1 MKTTVLII
9 LSIVSTYF
17 AISRAFVIWKDFQ
30 VRQEPTWKKVG
41 FTVLA
46 FIMGAIIWPFL
57 LIYWGWK
64 GLKNQKLLERVKN
77 FFQQVNECK
86 EYRGNRYL
94 ILVHSIITDKYYTYG
109 YIMPWW
115 WKNRLDKTCIDF
127 YFDELNNG
135 KSAFFKVITED
146 ELKTNYTGLENF
158 TSFPELMAEIMVS
171 SVISKT
177 SLSKRYNL
185 A

>member
-1 MKTTVLII
+1 MKTLLII

-17 AISRAFVIWKDFQ
+17 AISRAFVIWKEFQ
-30 VRQEPTWKKVG
+30 IKQEPTWKKVG

-57 LIYWGWK
+57 LVYWGWK
-64 GLKNQKLLERVKN
+64 RLKENNPLRKIKELFKN
-77 FFQQVNECK
+77 FK
-86 EYRGNRYL
+86 ENKKYRGNRYL
-94 ILVHSIITDKYYTYG
+94 ILVHASCLDKYYTYG

-115 WKNRLDKTCIDF
+115 WKIRLEKVCIDF
-127 YFDELNNG
+127 YFDKLNIG

-171 SVISKT
+171 SVISKS

>member
-1 MKTTVLII
+1 MKTVLII
-9 LSIVSTYF
+9 LSIVSAYF
-17 AISRAFVIWKDFQ
+17 AISRAFMVWRKFQ

-41 FTVLA
+41 FTMLA
-46 FIMGAIIWPFL
+46 FIMGAIFWPVL
-57 LIYWGWK
+57 LIYWGGSW
-64 GLKNQKLLERVKN
+64 LKNQKLLERVKN

-86 EYRGNRYL
+86 EYRGKRYL
-94 ILVHSIITDKYYTYG
+94 ILVHSISTDKYYTYG

-115 WKNRLDKTCIDF
+115 WKNRLDKACIDF

-135 KSAFFKVITED
+135 KSVFFKVITEN

-171 SVISKT
+171 SVISKS
-177 SLSKRYNL
+177 SLPKRYNL

>member
-1 MKTTVLII
+1 MKTLLII
-9 LSIVSTYF
+9 LSILSAFF
-17 AISRAFVIWKDFQ
+17 AISRSYVIWKEFQ

-64 GLKNQKLLERVKN
+64 GCQKLLERVKN
-77 FFQQVNECK
+77 FFQQVKECK

-94 ILVHSIITDKYYTYG
+94 ILVHSTSTDKYYTYG

-115 WKNRLDKTCIDF
+115 WKSRLEKACIEF

-135 KSAFFKVITED
+135 KSAFFKVITEN
-146 ELKTNYTGLENF
+146 ELRTNYSSLENF

-171 SVISKT
+171 SMISK
-177 SLSKRYNL
+177 SPLSKRYYNL
-185 A
+185 V